1 MKRMKNSEAEI
12 KQVEVNEE
20 RWKEFIKS
28 ARSQAV
34 RNITFGVPMKSRE
47 AGGVVKATSRIYAK
61 AMAMQLPITRVHTDR
76 AREFAGSR
84 FQKWL
89 ADRNVYHTMCAGDE
103 PQSNARAEREV
114 QTIKS
119 SMRAQLLAA
128 GAPDHFWPLAMRQ
141 SIELRQRSQLK
152 SLGIVLPELLPF
164 GSKAIVKRKTWH
176 NRAEPLRWP
185 MMKVRLWGPAQD
197 MAASSRGYF
206 VQGEDGKFFRS
217 TVVKIPDVMAQ
228 TGDLRPEEQQ
238 EQGNE
243 FEDPEPGSLPGGE
256 ERSEEQEEREQQQG
270 QPDEEQQQDIVED
283 LSLELDQGETP
294 CPCDRWC
301 VDPREGIK
309 EGSNGKDKGLEGL
322 FNMNMGVELEEIT
335 DRELLMI
342 QSKMPSKRRYH
353 GKCPPRIEQGQ
364 EAIVRKIA
372 LKEEWRNLVETEE
385 MEQVLVKQLFALEK
399 WIKCVAESVTEGV
412 ATTEEVKLAVRA
424 KEETAAMEQLIREFN
439 LRKMQA
445 VQEDQQVLQ
454 TKAIGMDEVR
464 RDLEA
469 WIPVFAEE
477 VKSLAAEALEPI
489 NEEQFQE
496 ILRGGQEVECLP
508 MKAIAT
514 VKPPNRKKG
523 RVVVCGNYAAQKQQ
537 EEELLNSAGG
547 RFGGDKNSS
556 QLGNTSIV
564 DGSVY

>member
-1 MKRMKNSEAEI
+1 M
-12 KQVEVNEE
+12 
-20 RWKEFIKS
+20 
-28 ARSQAV
+28 
-34 RNITFGVPMKSRE
+34 
-47 AGGVVKATSRIYAK
+47 
-61 AMAMQLPITRVHTDR
+61 
-76 AREFAGSR
+76 
-84 FQKWL
+84 
-89 ADRNVYHTMCAGDE
+89 
-103 PQSNARAEREV
+103 
-114 QTIKS
+114 
-119 SMRAQLLAA
+119 
-128 GAPDHFWPLAMRQ
+128 
-141 SIELRQRSQLK
+141 
-152 SLGIVLPELLPF
+152 
-164 GSKAIVKRKTWH
+164 
-176 NRAEPLRWP
+176 
-185 MMKVRLWGPAQD
+185 
-197 MAASSRGYF
+197 
-206 VQGEDGKFFRS
+206 
-217 TVVKIPDVMAQ
+217 
-228 TGDLRPEEQQ
+228 
-238 EQGNE
+238 
-243 FEDPEPGSLPGGE
+243 
-256 ERSEEQEEREQQQG
+256 
-270 QPDEEQQQDIVED
+270 
-283 LSLELDQGETP
+283 
-294 CPCDRWC
+294 
-301 VDPREGIK
+301 DPREGVK
-309 EGSNGKDKGLEGL
+309 EGSNNKDKGLEGL

-364 EAIVRKIA
+364 EAMARKMAI
-372 LKEEWRNLVETEE
+372 KEEWRNLVETEE

-399 WIKCVAESVTEGV
+399 WIKSVAESVTEGV

-564 DGSVY
+564 DGSVYWREECFLEGATKDCNKENYNRRATTNLEHDGTHKTPWEVDY